1 MFLKTNLIEAI
12 TVLTTSEVE
21 LYAFTLRGDK
31 SARFANCSEGTVYF
45 ENCACNQ
52 GTEVYIVPSEYR
64 SYFAPHSRNTSYSR
78 KESFIRDLQ
87 SDLNRLEELLQ
98 SSTDLPDWAIE
109 ILIGNQN
116 SIQESLSKIS

>member
-1 MFLKTNLIEAI
+1 MFLKANLIEAV
-12 TVLTTSEVE
+12 TVLATTQEK
-21 LYAFTLRGDK
+21 LYAFTLHGDK
-31 SARFANCSEGTVYF
+31 AARFAGCSEGTVYF
-45 ENCACNQ
+45 ENRACNQ

-78 KESFIRDLQ
+78 KESFVRDLQ

-98 SSTDLPDWAIE
+98 SGTELPDWAVE
-109 ILIGNQN
+109 ILVSNQN